1 MIADGV
7 KSSLQKVGAQLTD
20 CVGVCIGLPCYGENA
35 RQDEAM
41 RDSLRKALTP
51 APLHIVNDVEVGW
64 AGALECQPGIHIVAG
79 TGSIAFAKDE
89 SGHAARSGGWN
100 EFFGDEGSCYWIGK
114 EAMSLF
120 TKEADG
126 RAAKGA
132 LYEIVRQELRLA
144 DDMDLIDLVIR
155 EYAPYRD
162 KVAAFQRFAAQAAQ
176 EGDTEAIA
184 LYERAAHELALMVQ
198 ALKREL
204 RFPDGTKVSYS
215 GGLFQTGDLIL
226 APLKREVTALHCALE
241 APKKSGVEGA
251 WLLAV
256 HNFEG

>member
-1 MIADGV
+1 
-7 KSSLQKVGAQLTD
+7 
-20 CVGVCIGLPCYGENA
+20 
-35 RQDEAM
+35 
-41 RDSLRKALTP
+41 
-51 APLHIVNDVEVGW
+51 
-64 AGALECQPGIHIVAG
+64 
-79 TGSIAFAKDE
+79 
-89 SGHAARSGGWN
+89 
-100 EFFGDEGSCYWIGK
+100 
-114 EAMSLF
+114 MSVF

-126 RAAKGA
+126 RAPKGA
-132 LYEIVRQELRLA
+132 LYEIVRQELCIA
-144 DDMDLIDLVIR
+144 DDMDFIDLVIR

-176 EGDTEAIA
+176 EGDTETIA

-204 RFPDGTKVSYS
+204 NFPDGTKVSYS

-226 APLKREVTALHCALE
+226 TPLKREVTALRCALE